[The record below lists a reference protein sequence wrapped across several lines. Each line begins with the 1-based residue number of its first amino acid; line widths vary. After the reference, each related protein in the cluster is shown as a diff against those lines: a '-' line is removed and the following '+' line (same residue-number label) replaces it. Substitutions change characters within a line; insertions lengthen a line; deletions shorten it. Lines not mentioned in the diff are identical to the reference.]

1 MQLNGVASEL
11 SEMNGYDVETG
22 GKPFDPLGLSDMAP
36 LDSLR
41 ESELKHGRV
50 AMLAFLGW
58 VFPEVVGTFP
68 ANDITSTHAWEA
80 LSQADPQFWF
90 QIVGVCGIVEAAGFR
105 QVLPLP
111 RSSPTDPH
119 PSLFALAFA
128 AAEYRH
134 KISGAEGPF
143 FDPAGIAPKDPAEF
157 KKMQLKELKVTTP
170 QENQHHR
177 RGAGDEDIL
186 C

>member
-90 QIVGVCGIVEAAGFR
+90 QIVGVCGIVE
-105 QVLPLP
+105 
-111 RSSPTDPH
+111 
-119 PSLFALAFA
+119 
-128 AAEYRH
+128 
-134 KISGAEGPF
+134 GA
-143 FDPAGIAPKDPAEF
+143 
-157 KKMQLKELKVTTP
+157 
-170 QENQHHR
+170 R
-177 RGAGDEDIL
+177 
-186 C
+186 

>member
-1 MQLNGVASEL
+1 
-11 SEMNGYDVETG
+11 
-22 GKPFDPLGLSDMAP
+22 
-36 LDSLR
+36 
-41 ESELKHGRV
+41 
-50 AMLAFLGW
+50 
-58 VFPEVVGTFP
+58 VG
-68 ANDITSTHAWEA
+68 
-80 LSQADPQFWF
+80 
-90 QIVGVCGIVEAAGFR
+90 AAGFR

-157 KKMQLKELKVTTP
+157 KKMQLKELKNGRAAMIAIAAAAAAHYVPGSVPGFPFP
-170 QENQHHR
+170 Q
-177 RGAGDEDIL
+177 
-186 C
+186 